1 MKHLRQF
8 FLSSIIVLFCTGVT
22 PPLIPLV
29 QAEEVNPYQELQQL
43 TDVMAIIRRNY
54 VDEVP
59 LKTLV
64 DGAIRGMLAAL
75 DPHSSFLAPDDYKEM
90 QDD

>member
-1 MKHLRQF
+1 VV
-8 FLSSIIVLFCTGVT
+8 IT
-22 PPLIPLV
+22 PFARFSW
-29 QAEEVNPYQELQQL
+29 AEDVNPYQELQQL

-64 DGAIRGMLAAL
+64 DGAIRGMLASL
-75 DPHSSFLAPDDYKEM
+75 DPHSSFLLRPLCLVGSRLQAK
-90 QDD
+90 